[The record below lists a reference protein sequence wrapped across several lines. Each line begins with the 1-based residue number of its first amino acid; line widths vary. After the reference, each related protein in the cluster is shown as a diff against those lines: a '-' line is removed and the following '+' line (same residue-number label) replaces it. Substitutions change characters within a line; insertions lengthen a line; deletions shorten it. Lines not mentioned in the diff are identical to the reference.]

1 MTENRLRNLLQGADR
16 TAGPPVQVSV
26 DLSVIHRRA
35 RRRHLVTLLVPVAA
49 AAVILVALGVWGVSI
64 RLGKTASEQK
74 RIASLQM
81 EVKQLQLQT
90 DATLKLI
97 EEVLESERRQRQL
110 DKLYAE
116 LASIPD
122 PLEEIQTQV
131 DKTGFILVYQADQM
145 YRELKLIDSASRM
158 YRRVI
163 ELFPQSRWAAVAR
176 QRLSEIQES
185 QPNKQI

>member
-1 MTENRLRNLLQGADR
+1 VTEDKIQHLIQSADR

-26 DLSVIHRRA
+26 DFSVIHRRA

-74 RIASLQM
+74 RIAALQM
-81 EVKQLQLQT
+81 QVKQLQVRT

-97 EEVLESERRQRQL
+97 QEVLEDERRQRRLDQL
-110 DKLYAE
+110 QTE
-116 LASIPD
+116 LTSIPD
-122 PLEEIQTQV
+122 TLQEVRKQV
-131 DKTGFILVYQADQM
+131 EKTAFIMVYQAD
-145 YRELKLIDSASRM
+145 RM
-158 YRRVI
+158 YRDLNQRDSAIRTYERTI
-163 ELFPQSRWAAVAR
+163 ELFPQTESAEVAR
-176 QRLSEIQES
+176 QRLTEMQKS

>member
-1 MTENRLRNLLQGADR
+1 MTEDKIQHLIQSADR

-26 DLSVIHRRA
+26 DLSVIHRCA

-74 RIASLQM
+74 KIALLQM
-81 EVKQLQLQT
+81 EVKQLQVQT

-97 EEVLESERRQRQL
+97 QEVLENERRQRQL

-131 DKTGFILVYQADQM
+131 DKTAFILVYQADRM
-145 YRELKLIDSASRM
+145 YNELSQRDSAM
-158 YRRVI
+158 GTYRRVI
-163 ELFPQSRWAAVAR
+163 ELFPQTKSAEIAR
-176 QRLSEIQES
+176 QRLSELQKS

>member
-1 MTENRLRNLLQGADR
+1 MIEDKIHNLLRDADR
-16 TAGPPVQVSV
+16 TAGLPAPVSV
-26 DLSVIHRRA
+26 TLSVIQHRVH
-35 RRRHLVTLLVPVAA
+35 RRHLVTLVVPPAA
-49 AAVILVALGVWGVSI
+49 AAVVLIGLAVLGISI

-74 RIASLQM
+74 KIASLQM
-81 EVKQLQLQT
+81 EVKQLQVRT

-97 EEVLESERRQRQL
+97 QEVLDDERRQRRL
-110 DKLYAE
+110 DELYAE

-145 YRELKLIDSASRM
+145 YRELKSIDSASRM

-163 ELFPQSRWAAVAR
+163 EFFPQSRWAAVAR
-176 QRLSEIQES
+176 QRLSEMQKS
-185 QPNKQI
+185 QHNKQI

>member
-1 MTENRLRNLLQGADR
+1 MTEDKIQDLLRDADR
-16 TAGPPVQVSV
+16 TLGPPIAVSV
-26 DLSVIHRRA
+26 ELSTIRGRA
-35 RRRHLVTLLVPVAA
+35 RKRQL
-49 AAVILVALGVWGVSI
+49 S
-64 RLGKTASEQK
+64 
-74 RIASLQM
+74 RIATSLGAGVVLIAVGFCALTAVDKSREKERIAALQM
-81 EVKQLQLQT
+81 QVKRLQVQT

-122 PLEEIQTQV
+122 PLEEIRTQV
-131 DKTGFILVYQADQM
+131 DETGFILVYQADQM

-185 QPNKQI
+185 QPNRQI